1 MSFNLL
7 DSVKGLISNEL
18 VGKAASSLGE
28 SESSVT
34 KAMSG
39 ILPSVLGGLV
49 SKATSGGD
57 GASSILDMA
66 KGAASSGILG
76 NLGNLFG
83 GGGNS
88 SLLSSGATMLSG
100 LFGDKIGG
108 IASLIS
114 NFAGIKQSSASS
126 LMSMAAPAALGFLGK
141 HASDNNLNASGLT
154 SLLAS
159 QKDSIMK
166 ALPSGLGNLTS
177 MLGLGSVA
185 GAVSS
190 ATSHAKEATSY
201 ATEKA
206 SSGTKWLWPLLL
218 LLLGGGLLYY
228 FSKGCGGAKTEEAPA
243 ADTTTVKTEVTPA
256 PTPEPAAPAPFR
268 VKLPNG
274 KELDAKQGGIE
285 DQLVTFLSGNW
296 KGLGADSLKKIWF
309 NFDNLNFDLGKS
321 TLLPDSEKQL
331 DNIAEILK
339 AFPDAKVKIGGYT
352 DAAGNAASNLKLSGE
367 RANAAKAGLAKRG
380 VGAQVTDAE
389 GYGSKFAKFPAT
401 APDSDRANDRHVSLS
416 VRQ

>member
-18 VGKAASSLGE
+18 IGKAASSLGE

-39 ILPSVLGGLV
+39 IVPSVLGGLV
-49 SKATSGGD
+49 SKATGGGD

-66 KGAASSGILG
+66 KSAAGSGILG

-88 SLLSSGATMLSG
+88 SLLSSGASMLSG

-126 LMSMAAPAALGFLGK
+126 LMSMAAPAALGLLGK
-141 HASDNNLNASGLT
+141 HASDNNLSAGGLG

-166 ALPSGLGNLTS
+166 ALPAGLGSLGS
-177 MLGLGSVA
+177 MLGLGSA
-185 GAVSS
+185 ASAVSS
-190 ATSHAKEATSY
+190 VTSAATHH

-206 SSGTKWLWPLLL
+206 SGGVKWLWPLLL
-218 LLLGGGLLYY
+218 LLLGGGLLWY
-228 FSKGCGGAKTEEAPA
+228 FGKGCGGAATHETPAVDSPKTEI
-243 ADTTTVKTEVTPA
+243 TPA
-256 PTPEPAAPAPFR
+256 PTPEPTAPVSFK

-274 KELDAKQGGIE
+274 KELDANKGGIE
-285 DQLVTFLSGNW
+285 DQLVTFLGTDW
-296 KGLGADSLKKIWF
+296 KALGADSLKKIWF
-309 NFDNLNFDLGKS
+309 NFDNLNFDLGKA
-321 TLLPDSEKQL
+321 TLLPESERQL

-339 AFPDAKVKIGGYT
+339 AFPGAKVKVGGYT
-352 DAAGNAASNLKLSGE
+352 DAAGNAAANLKLSAD
-367 RANAAKAGLAKRG
+367 RASAAKAGLEKRG

-401 APDSDRANDRHVSLS
+401 APDADRVTDRRVALS

>member
-83 GGGNS
+83 GGGSS
-88 SLLSSGATMLSG
+88 SLLSSGASMLSG

-166 ALPSGLGNLTS
+166 ALPSGLGNLGS

-190 ATSHAKEATSY
+190 ATSHVKETTNY

-206 SSGTKWLWPLLL
+206 SGGTKWLWPLLV
-218 LLLGGGLLYY
+218 LLLGGGLLWY
-228 FSKGCGGAKTEEAPA
+228 FGKGCGGANTDAPA
-243 ADTTTVKTEVTPA
+243 TDTTTAKTEVTPA
-256 PTPEPAAPAPFR
+256 PTPEPTAPAPFR

-296 KGLGADSLKKIWF
+296 KGLGADSLKNKWF
-309 NFDNLNFDLGKS
+309 NFDNLNFNLGKS
-321 TLLPDSEKQL
+321 TLLAESEKQL
-331 DNIAEILK
+331 DNVGEILK

-352 DAAGNAASNLKLSGE
+352 DAAGNPTSNLKLSGE
-367 RANAAKAGLAKRG
+367 RAKAAQAGLAKRG
-380 VGAQVTDAE
+380 VGAQVTGAE
-389 GYGSKFAKFPAT
+389 GYGSQFAKFPAT
-401 APDSDRANDRHVSLS
+401 APDSDRVNDRRVALS